1 MLYLKKGEY
10 MSKNTNA
17 TTAKSEKTELVF
29 TVKQLRQHAL
39 KLFGVTVST
48 FDGAAYGLA
57 EDAKFTVN
65 EMAEKIRQWQSKEV
79 K

>member
-1 MLYLKKGEY
+1 

-39 KLFGVTVST
+39 KLFGVCLLYTS
-48 FDGAAYGLA
+48 DAAD
-57 EDAKFTVN
+57 E
-65 EMAEKIRQWQSKEV
+65 
-79 K
+79 

>member
-1 MLYLKKGEY
+1 MQQQQRA
-10 MSKNTNA
+10 KNGA
-17 TTAKSEKTELVF
+17 CF

-65 EMAEKIRQWQSKEV
+65 EMAEK
-79 K
+79 

>member
-1 MLYLKKGEY
+1 

-48 FDGAAYGLA
+48 FDGAVYGLA
-57 EDAKFTVN
+57 EDLSL
-65 EMAEKIRQWQSKEV
+65 IHI
-79 K
+79 